1 VEETPRR
8 PIASELLDEVHYIK
22 RIIDVT
28 GGGLHDPA
36 LQAVRVHVNY
46 GRLFR
51 HGTRRIELHAYSD

>member
-28 GGGLHDPA
+28 RRLARPG
-36 LQAVRVHVNY
+36 LQAVRVHINY